1 MRSACNPLEYYFY
14 YYIVNIGVFM
24 LVKRT
29 MSKNVVS
36 VSVPGNREKVLDLM
50 RKENKAVLPVV
61 KDGTDIL
68 VGLVTRS
75 DLINNPD
82 EEQIAMLMTRDL
94 VTASPSEDVT
104 EVAKKMIEN
113 DVRRVPVVN
122 DDGELVGII
131 TSFDLVSK
139 ALTKMTVDDAVENYM
154 ITTVPTTWEK
164 APLNVAFESMNQFGL
179 KSILALDDDAK
190 LSGILTETDF
200 ISEIEIISER
210 SEHSSTVG
218 TEGDKWSWD
227 STSVLYI
234 EKNHLKF
241 TDKVVSDVAVGNV
254 EVANSKTKVSDCA
267 KKMKSLNI
275 EQIPVIGVEGDL
287 VGLVRASDLI
297 KALVE

>member
-1 MRSACNPLEYYFY
+1 
-14 YYIVNIGVFM
+14 M
-24 LVKRT
+24 LVKRV
-29 MSKNVVS
+29 MSKKVVS
-36 VSVPGNREKVLDLM
+36 VSVPGSREKVLDLM

-61 KDGTDIL
+61 KEDDNKL
-68 VGLVTRS
+68 VGVVTRS

-82 EEQIAMLMTRDL
+82 EEQIAMLMSRNL
-94 VTASPSEDVT
+94 ITASPDEDVT
-104 EVAKKMIEN
+104 DVAKRMIEN

-131 TSFDLVSK
+131 TSFDLVSQ
-139 ALTKMTVDDAVENYM
+139 ALTKLEIEDAVENYM

-164 APLNVAFESMNQFGL
+164 TPLNVAFESMKQFGL

-234 EKNHLKF
+234 EKNRLKF

-254 EVANSKTKVSDCA
+254 EVANSKTKVTDCA

-287 VGLVRASDLI
+287 VGIVRASDLI

>member
-1 MRSACNPLEYYFY
+1 
-14 YYIVNIGVFM
+14 M
-24 LVKRT
+24 LVKRV
-29 MSKNVVS
+29 MSKKVVS
-36 VSVPGNREKVLDLM
+36 VSVPGSREKVLDLM

-61 KDGTDIL
+61 KEDNNKL
-68 VGLVTRS
+68 VGVVTRS

-82 EEQIAMLMTRDL
+82 EEQIAMLMSRNL
-94 VTASPSEDVT
+94 IIASPDEDVKD
-104 EVAKKMIEN
+104 VASRMIEN

-131 TSFDLVSK
+131 TSFDLVSQ
-139 ALTKMTVDDAVENYM
+139 ALTKLEIEDAVENYM

-164 APLNVAFESMNQFGL
+164 TPLNVAFESMKQFGL
-179 KSILALDDDAK
+179 KSILALNDDAQ

-200 ISEIEIISER
+200 IAESEIISER

-267 KKMKSLNI
+267 KKMKTLHI

>member
-1 MRSACNPLEYYFY
+1 
-14 YYIVNIGVFM
+14 M

-61 KDGTDIL
+61 KEDTDIL

-82 EEQIAMLMTRDL
+82 EEQIAMLMSRDL
-94 VTASPSEDVT
+94 VTVNPGDDVV
-104 EVAKKMIEN
+104 VAAQQMIDN

-122 DDGELVGII
+122 EDGELVGII

-139 ALTKMTVDDAVENYM
+139 ALTKIEINDAVEDYM
-154 ITTVPTTWEK
+154 ITTVPTTWHN
-164 APLNVAFESMNQFGL
+164 APLNVAFETMNQFGL
-179 KSILALDDDAK
+179 KSVLSLDDDAK
-190 LSGILTETDF
+190 LAGILTETDF

-241 TDKVVSDVAVGNV
+241 TDKTVGDVAVDNV
-254 EVANSKTKVSDCA
+254 AVANSKTKVSDCA

-275 EQIPVIGVEGDL
+275 EQIPVIGVEGNL

-297 KALVE
+297 RALVK

>member
-1 MRSACNPLEYYFY
+1 
-14 YYIVNIGVFM
+14 M
-24 LVKRT
+24 LVKRV
-29 MSKNVVS
+29 MSKKVVS
-36 VSVPGNREKVLDLM
+36 VSVPGSREKVLDLM
-50 RKENKAVLPVV
+50 RKEKKAVLPVV
-61 KDGTDIL
+61 KEDTKQL
-68 VGLVTRS
+68 VGVVTRS

-94 VTASPSEDVT
+94 IIANPDEDVKD
-104 EVAKKMIEN
+104 VAKRMIEN

-122 DDGELVGII
+122 DDGDLVGII
-131 TSFDLVSK
+131 TSFDLVSQS
-139 ALTKMTVDDAVENYM
+139 LTKLEIDDAVENYM
-154 ITTVPTTWEK
+154 ITTVPTTWDK
-164 APLNVAFESMNQFGL
+164 APLNVAFESMKQFGL
-179 KSILALDDDAK
+179 KSILAIDDDAQ
-190 LSGILTETDF
+190 LCGILTETDF
-200 ISEIEIISER
+200 IEESEIISER

-241 TDKVVSDVAVGNV
+241 TDKVVSDVAIGNV

-267 KKMKSLNI
+267 KKMKTLNI

-297 KALVE
+297 KALIE

>member
-1 MRSACNPLEYYFY
+1 
-14 YYIVNIGVFM
+14 M

-36 VSVPGNREKVLDLM
+36 VSVPGNRDKVLDLM
-50 RKENKAVLPVV
+50 RKEKKAVLPVV
-61 KDGTDIL
+61 KGDTDIL
-68 VGLVTRS
+68 VGVITRS

-82 EEQIAMLMTRDL
+82 EEQLAMLMSRDL
-94 VTASPSEDVT
+94 VTVKPGDDIVDA
-104 EVAKKMIEN
+104 ARKMVDN
-113 DVRRVPVVN
+113 NVRRVPVV
-122 DDGELVGII
+122 DDEGALVGII
-131 TSFDLVSK
+131 TSFDIVSN
-139 ALTKMTVDDAVENYM
+139 ALTKTEINDAVENYM
-154 ITTVPTTWEK
+154 ITTVPTTWDK
-164 APLNVAFESMNQFGL
+164 APLNVAFETMNQFGL
-179 KSILALDDDAK
+179 KSVLALDDDAK

-241 TDKVVSDVAVGNV
+241 TDKVVCDVAVENV

-267 KKMKSLNI
+267 RKMKTLNI
-275 EQIPVIGVEGDL
+275 EQIPVIGVEGNL

-297 KALVE
+297 KALIPQE

>member
-1 MRSACNPLEYYFY
+1 
-14 YYIVNIGVFM
+14 M
-24 LVKRT
+24 LVKRV
-29 MSKNVVS
+29 MSKKVVS
-36 VSVPGNREKVLDLM
+36 VSVPGSREKVLDLM
-50 RKENKAVLPVV
+50 RKENKAVLPVI
-61 KDGTDIL
+61 KEDNNKL
-68 VGLVTRS
+68 VGVVTRS

-82 EEQIAMLMTRDL
+82 EEQIAMLMSRNL
-94 VTASPSEDVT
+94 IVASPDDDVKD
-104 EVAKKMIEN
+104 AASKMIEN

-131 TSFDLVSK
+131 TSFDLVSQ
-139 ALTKMTVDDAVENYM
+139 ALTKIEVDDAVEDYM

-164 APLNVAFESMNQFGL
+164 TPLNVAFESMKQFGL
-179 KSILALDDDAK
+179 KSILALDDNAQ

-200 ISEIEIISER
+200 IAESEIISER

-241 TDKVVSDVAVGNV
+241 TDKVVSDVAIGNV

-267 KKMKSLNI
+267 KKMKTLNI

-287 VGLVRASDLI
+287 VGIVRASDLI
-297 KALVE
+297 KALIQ

>member
-1 MRSACNPLEYYFY
+1 
-14 YYIVNIGVFM
+14 M
-24 LVKRT
+24 LVKRV
-29 MSKNVVS
+29 MSKKVVS
-36 VSVPGNREKVLDLM
+36 VSVPGSREKVLDLM
-50 RKENKAVLPVV
+50 RKENKAVLPVI
-61 KDGTDIL
+61 KEDNNKL
-68 VGLVTRS
+68 VGVVTRS

-82 EEQIAMLMTRDL
+82 EEQIAMLMSRNLIVANPDD
-94 VTASPSEDVT
+94 DVKD
-104 EVAKKMIEN
+104 AARKMIEN

-131 TSFDLVSK
+131 TSFDLVSQ
-139 ALTKMTVDDAVENYM
+139 ALTKIEVDDAVEDYM

-164 APLNVAFESMNQFGL
+164 TPLNVAFESMKQFGL
-179 KSILALDDDAK
+179 KSILALDDNAQ

-200 ISEIEIISER
+200 IAESEIISER

-241 TDKVVSDVAVGNV
+241 TDKVVSDVAIGNV

-267 KKMKSLNI
+267 KKMKTLNI

-287 VGLVRASDLI
+287 VGIVRASDLI

>member
-1 MRSACNPLEYYFY
+1 
-14 YYIVNIGVFM
+14 M

-50 RKENKAVLPVV
+50 RKEKKAVLPVV
-61 KDGTDIL
+61 KEDTNIL

-82 EEQIAMLMTRDL
+82 EEQIAMLMSRDL
-94 VTASPSEDVT
+94 ITVHPSDDV
-104 EVAKKMIEN
+104 VDAARVMMEN
-113 DVRRVPVVN
+113 NVRRVPVVN

-139 ALTKMTVDDAVENYM
+139 ALTKIEIYDAVEDYM
-154 ITTVPTTWEK
+154 ITAVPTTWEK

-179 KSILALDDDAK
+179 KSILALDDEAK

-234 EKNHLKF
+234 EKNSLKF
-241 TDKVVSDVAVGNV
+241 ADKVVSDVARM
-254 EVANSKTKVSDCA
+254 A
-267 KKMKSLNI
+267 K
-275 EQIPVIGVEGDL
+275 
-287 VGLVRASDLI
+287 
-297 KALVE
+297 

>member
-1 MRSACNPLEYYFY
+1 
-14 YYIVNIGVFM
+14 M
-24 LVKRT
+24 LVKRV
-29 MSKNVVS
+29 MSKKVVS
-36 VSVPGNREKVLDLM
+36 VSVPGSREKVLDLM
-50 RKENKAVLPVV
+50 RKENKAVLPVI
-61 KDGTDIL
+61 KEDNNKL
-68 VGLVTRS
+68 VGVVTRS

-82 EEQIAMLMTRDL
+82 EEQIAMLMSRNL
-94 VTASPSEDVT
+94 IVASPDDDVKD
-104 EVAKKMIEN
+104 AARIMIEN

-131 TSFDLVSK
+131 TSFDLVSQ
-139 ALTKMTVDDAVENYM
+139 ALTKIEIDDAVEDYM

-164 APLNVAFESMNQFGL
+164 TPLNVAFESMKQFGL
-179 KSILALDDDAK
+179 KSILALDDNAQ

-200 ISEIEIISER
+200 IAESEIISER

-241 TDKVVSDVAVGNV
+241 TDKVVSDVAIGNV

-267 KKMKSLNI
+267 KKMKTLNI

-287 VGLVRASDLI
+287 VGIVRASDLI
-297 KALVE
+297 KALIQ

>member
-1 MRSACNPLEYYFY
+1 
-14 YYIVNIGVFM
+14 M

-50 RKENKAVLPVV
+50 RKEDKAVLPVV
-61 KDGTDIL
+61 KEDTDIL

-82 EEQIAMLMTRDL
+82 EEQIAMLMSRDL
-94 VTASPSEDVT
+94 ITVNPGDDV
-104 EVAKKMIEN
+104 VDAARVMMEN
-113 DVRRVPVVN
+113 NVRRVPVVN

-139 ALTKMTVDDAVENYM
+139 ALTKIEINDAVENYM

-164 APLNVAFESMNQFGL
+164 APLNVAFETMNQFGL
-179 KSILALDDDAK
+179 KSVLALDDQAK

-200 ISEIEIISER
+200 IAEIEIISER

-234 EKNHLKF
+234 EKNSLKF
-241 TDKVVSDVAVGNV
+241 TDKVVADVAVGNV

-267 KKMKSLNI
+267 KKMKTLNI

-297 KALVE
+297 KALVTE

>member
-1 MRSACNPLEYYFY
+1 
-14 YYIVNIGVFM
+14 
-24 LVKRT
+24 
-29 MSKNVVS
+29 MSKKVVS
-36 VSVPGNREKVLDLM
+36 VSVPGSREKVLDLM
-50 RKENKAVLPVV
+50 RKENKAVLPVI
-61 KDGTDIL
+61 KEDNNKL
-68 VGLVTRS
+68 VGVVTRS

-82 EEQIAMLMTRDL
+82 EEQIAMLMSRNL
-94 VTASPSEDVT
+94 IVASPDDDVKD
-104 EVAKKMIEN
+104 AARIMIEN

-131 TSFDLVSK
+131 TSFDLVSQ
-139 ALTKMTVDDAVENYM
+139 ALTKIEIDDAVEDYM

-164 APLNVAFESMNQFGL
+164 TPLNVAFESMKQFGL
-179 KSILALDDDAK
+179 KSILALDDNAQ

-200 ISEIEIISER
+200 IAESEIISER

-241 TDKVVSDVAVGNV
+241 TDKVVSDVAIGNV

-267 KKMKSLNI
+267 KKMKTLNI

-287 VGLVRASDLI
+287 VGIVRASDLI

>member
-1 MRSACNPLEYYFY
+1 
-14 YYIVNIGVFM
+14 M
-24 LVKRT
+24 LVKRV
-29 MSKNVVS
+29 MSKKVVS
-36 VSVPGNREKVLDLM
+36 VSVPGSREKVLDLM
-50 RKENKAVLPVV
+50 RKENKAVLPVI
-61 KDGTDIL
+61 KEDNKKL
-68 VGLVTRS
+68 VGVITRS

-82 EEQIAMLMTRDL
+82 EEQIAMLMSRNL
-94 VTASPSEDVT
+94 IVASPDDDVKD
-104 EVAKKMIEN
+104 AARIMIEN

-131 TSFDLVSK
+131 TSFDLVSQ
-139 ALTKMTVDDAVENYM
+139 ALTKIEIDDAVEDYM

-164 APLNVAFESMNQFGL
+164 TPLNVAFESMKQFGL
-179 KSILALDDDAK
+179 KSILALDDNAQ

-200 ISEIEIISER
+200 IAESEIISER

-241 TDKVVSDVAVGNV
+241 TDKVVSDVAIGNV

-267 KKMKSLNI
+267 KKMKTLNI

-287 VGLVRASDLI
+287 VGIVRASDLI

>member
-1 MRSACNPLEYYFY
+1 
-14 YYIVNIGVFM
+14 M
-24 LVKRT
+24 LVKRV
-29 MSKNVVS
+29 MSKKVVS
-36 VSVPGNREKVLDLM
+36 VSVPGSREKVLDLM

-61 KDGTDIL
+61 KEDDNKL
-68 VGLVTRS
+68 VGVVTRS

-82 EEQIAMLMTRDL
+82 EEQIAMLMSRNL
-94 VTASPSEDVT
+94 ITASPDEDVT
-104 EVAKKMIEN
+104 DVAKRMIEN

-131 TSFDLVSK
+131 TSFDLVSQ
-139 ALTKMTVDDAVENYM
+139 ALTKLEIEDAVENYM

-164 APLNVAFESMNQFGL
+164 TPLNVAFESMKQFGL
-179 KSILALDDDAK
+179 KSILALDDEAQ
-190 LSGILTETDF
+190 LTGILTETDF
-200 ISEIEIISER
+200 IAESEIISER

-267 KKMKSLNI
+267 KKMKTLHI

>member
-1 MRSACNPLEYYFY
+1 
-14 YYIVNIGVFM
+14 M
-24 LVKRT
+24 LVKRV
-29 MSKNVVS
+29 MSKKVVS
-36 VSVPGNREKVLDLM
+36 VSVPGSREKVLDLM

-61 KDGTDIL
+61 KEDNNKL
-68 VGLVTRS
+68 VGVVTRS

-82 EEQIAMLMTRDL
+82 EEQIAMLMSRNL
-94 VTASPSEDVT
+94 IIASPDEDVKD
-104 EVAKKMIEN
+104 VASRMIEN

-131 TSFDLVSK
+131 TSFDLVSQ
-139 ALTKMTVDDAVENYM
+139 ALTKLEIEDAVENYM

-164 APLNVAFESMNQFGL
+164 TPLNVAFESMKQFGL
-179 KSILALDDDAK
+179 KSILALNDDAQ

-200 ISEIEIISER
+200 IAESEIISER

-241 TDKVVSDVAVGNV
+241 TDKVVSDVATQCCLKRNV
-254 EVANSKTKVSDCA
+254 
-267 KKMKSLNI
+267 
-275 EQIPVIGVEGDL
+275 
-287 VGLVRASDLI
+287 
-297 KALVE
+297 

>member
-1 MRSACNPLEYYFY
+1 
-14 YYIVNIGVFM
+14 M

-36 VSVPGNREKVLDLM
+36 VSVPGNRDKVLDLM
-50 RKENKAVLPVV
+50 RKEKKAVLPVV
-61 KDGTDIL
+61 KGDTDIL
-68 VGLVTRS
+68 VGVITRS

-82 EEQIAMLMTRDL
+82 EEQLAMLMSRDL
-94 VTASPSEDVT
+94 VTVKPGDDV
-104 EVAKKMIEN
+104 VDAARKMVDN
-113 DVRRVPVVN
+113 NVRRVPVV
-122 DDGELVGII
+122 DDEGALVGII
-131 TSFDLVSK
+131 TSFDIVSN
-139 ALTKMTVDDAVENYM
+139 ALTKTEINDAVENYM
-154 ITTVPTTWEK
+154 ITTVPTTWDK
-164 APLNVAFESMNQFGL
+164 APLNVAFETMNQFGL
-179 KSILALDDDAK
+179 KSVLALDDDAK

-241 TDKVVSDVAVGNV
+241 TDKVVCDVAVGNV

-267 KKMKSLNI
+267 RKMKTLNI
-275 EQIPVIGVEGDL
+275 EQIPVIGVEGNL

-297 KALVE
+297 KALIPQE